1 MVCLPLLDVKFNFA
15 VAVGT
20 IGLFKNKFLLVRVRC
35 DRRSRYPAI
44 AWRRVCLQSLS
55 GKTDLL
61 LYKTG
66 PPTNEENLT
75 CKNFQ
80 KL

>member
-20 IGLFKNKFLLVRVRC
+20 IGLFKNKFLFVRVRC
-35 DRRSRYPAI
+35 DRRSHYPAVVWG
-44 AWRRVCLQSLS
+44 ASLLAVAVM
-55 GKTDLL
+55 KNRLF

-66 PPTNEENLT
+66 PPTQEENLT
-75 CKNFQ
+75 CQNFQ